1 MDSGL
6 LKKLFGP
13 SGQWHGACVIMVD
26 ADTTIKT
33 MGPDSIGAG
42 GSKSYSPRIPSG
54 RVQADAICYHAE
66 HNALFTVQVVR
77 TRQSTGEDILVKTL
91 SILDANHIVGVEFEG
106 LAMLELLGIDHPP
119 VPDKPRYA
127 AGTLV
132 G

>member
-1 MDSGL
+1 MDSAL

-42 GSKSYSPRIPSG
+42 GSKTYSPRIPSG
-54 RVQADAICYHAE
+54 RVQAEAVCYHAD
-66 HNALFTVQVVR
+66 HHALFAVQIAR
-77 TRQSTGEDILVKTL
+77 TKQSTGEDILVKTL
-91 SILDANHIVGVEFEG
+91 SILDINHIVGVEFEG
-106 LAMLELLGIDHPP
+106 LALLEHLGMDLPP
-119 VPDKPRYA
+119 VPDQPRYGP
-127 AGTLV
+127 GTLV

>member
-1 MDSGL
+1 
-6 LKKLFGP
+6 
-13 SGQWHGACVIMVD
+13 MVD

-42 GSKSYSPRIPSG
+42 GSKAYSPRIPSG
-54 RVQADAICYHAE
+54 RVQCDAICYHAE
-66 HNALFTVQVVR
+66 HNALFTVQIAR
-77 TRQSTGEDILVKTL
+77 AKQSTGEDILIKTL
-91 SILDANHIVGVEFEG
+91 SILDVNHIVGVEFEG
-106 LAMLELLGIDHPP
+106 MAMLELLGIDHPP

>member
-13 SGQWHGACVIMVD
+13 SGQWHGACVLMVD

-42 GSKSYSPRIPSG
+42 GSKAYSPRIPSG
-54 RVQADAICYHAE
+54 RVQCDAICYHAE
-66 HNALFTVQVVR
+66 HNALFTVQVAR
-77 TRQSTGEDILVKTL
+77 AKQSTGEDILIKTL
-91 SILDANHIVGVEFEG
+91 SILDVNHIVGVEFEG
-106 LAMLELLGIDHPP
+106 MAMLELLGIDHPP